1 MSKIQNKQFA
11 HIEQTE
17 NVDCATP
24 SEQNKTVIDGAVG
37 NGDNAAQATNE
48 SNAASTA
55 TATHDLSQV
64 SGVDVSAERDGAA
77 NNIVADTKE
86 ESSDDFVATSEVTVA
101 DKQGAADEAREK
113 STKEQ
118 NPPERYE
125 QPMTAEEVKQLRE
138 KEAKKAAA
146 KKRYAIAISVAV
158 VIFVLVG
165 WLQGLFAGPSDGVT
179 SSGVAHWLFTKLC
192 DVFFIDGAIFLAA
205 GGLLFCDKHGA
216 YDTIAY
222 GMRTAVGV
230 MFQSPEKRKY
240 KDLYDYKKSREGKRA
255 EFRYLLWI
263 ALVLLVL
270 AVICLVLTYVV

>member
-1 MSKIQNKQFA
+1 MSEIQNKQFA
-11 HIEQTE
+11 HTEQTE

-37 NGDNAAQATNE
+37 NGDNAAQATKE
-48 SNAASTA
+48 SKVTSTA
-55 TATHDLSQV
+55 TTADDLPQV
-64 SGVDVSAERDGAA
+64 SGADVSAERDGAA
-77 NNIVADTKE
+77 NNIVADTKA
-86 ESSDDFVATSEVTVA
+86 ESADNSVATSDVTVA
-101 DKQGAADEAREK
+101 DNQSAADEARTK
-113 STKEQ
+113 STKDLKSSEG
-118 NPPERYE
+118 YE
-125 QPMTAEEVKQLRE
+125 QPMTPEQVKQLRE
-138 KEAKKAAA
+138 KEAKKAAT
-146 KKRYAIAISVAV
+146 KKRYAIAISVAA

-165 WLQGLFAGPSDGVT
+165 WLQGLFAGPSDSVT

-205 GGLLFCDKHGA
+205 GGLLFCDRHGA

-270 AVICLVLTYVV
+270 AVICLVLTYIV